1 MNPLARTMAGMAG
14 GWAASRAF
22 TLAARLQHSGPT
34 GGSTSAAKKLTNRR
48 SFTRNAA
55 LGSALIITA
64 EIGAGIVYL
73 LWPNKTGAFGG
84 EITLAADAVPEVEG
98 APFRFA
104 EGKFY
109 LIRTQDGVSAIYWK
123 CVHLGCTVPWISGS
137 QEFICPCHGSI
148 YAYDG
153 SRISGPAPR
162 AMDAMP
168 VLVNDDGTVTV
179 DTNPGSLIIRDA
191 YSAADATPYP

>member
-1 MNPLARTMAGMAG
+1 MNPLARTIAGMAG

-22 TLAARLQHSGPT
+22 ALAAHLQHSGPT
-34 GGSTSAAKKLTNRR
+34 GGAASGAKKLTNRR

-64 EIGAGIVYL
+64 ELAAGTVYL

-84 EITLAADAVPEVEG
+84 EITLAADSVPDVDG
-98 APFRFA
+98 APFRFS

-109 LIRTQDGVSAIYWK
+109 LVRTQDGVSAIYWK
-123 CVHLGCTVPWISGS
+123 CVHLGCTVPWIAGS

-148 YAYDG
+148 YEYNG

-168 VLVNDDGTVTV
+168 VTVNADGTVTV